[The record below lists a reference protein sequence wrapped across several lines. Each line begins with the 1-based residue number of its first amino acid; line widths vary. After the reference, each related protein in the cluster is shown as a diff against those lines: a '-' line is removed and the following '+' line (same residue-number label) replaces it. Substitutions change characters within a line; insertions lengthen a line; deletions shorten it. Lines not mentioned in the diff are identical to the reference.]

1 MSGLGVT
8 TSLGRGTLAW
18 VSCGLAALASCATQ
32 PSAAAPS
39 NAARATAPPSAAAAS
54 VCYANAVNITL
65 TMRRTLDPGRRTI
78 KVEWFDHGERSI
90 PTELYTVDGNRF
102 SDAEHATG
110 RLRGPAWHW
119 TAWTTTVATRT
130 VTMVITETVT
140 PLGLTSHVERR
151 FKAGTAD
158 IHDTIWHVTE
168 CREPH
173 EPDPKGLVDI

>member
-8 TSLGRGTLAW
+8 TSLGLDTLAW

-39 NAARATAPPSAAAAS
+39 NAAHEPAPVVAAPM
-54 VCYANAVNITL
+54 CYSNAVDVSQ
-65 TMRRTLDPGRRTI
+65 TMRRTLDPAHRTI

-102 SDAEHATG
+102 SASEHETG
-110 RLRGPAWHW
+110 TLRGPAWHW
-119 TAWTTTVATRT
+119 TAWTTTIETRA

-140 PLGLTSHVERR
+140 PLGLASHVERR
-151 FKAGTAD
+151 FESGTAD
-158 IHDTIWHVTE
+158 IRDTIWHVTE
-168 CREPH
+168 CRGMR
-173 EPDPKGLVDI
+173 EPDRKGLVDI